1 MDLLLDTH
9 TFLWFI
15 DDDPRVSATAQ
26 QRIGDLGARV
36 LVSLVSLWEIVIK
49 LGTGKLALDRPIED
63 LWPESLAENHFE
75 LLNVT
80 TEHVL
85 AVLSLPFHHKDPF
98 DRLLIAQAATA
109 GLPVVSADPV
119 FDAYPVQR
127 IW

>member
-15 DDDPRVSATAQ
+15 DDDPQLSATAQ
-26 QRIGDLGARV
+26 QHIGDPGARV
-36 LVSLVSLWEIVIK
+36 LVSLVGLWEIVIK
-49 LGTGKLALDRPIED
+49 LGTGKLTLDRPIED